1 MRTFTLQ
8 QSQTEVYT
16 PHGGLALVGHCLN
29 RHTSLIKT
37 ARTVVKRHGIPN
49 IELIR
54 TYLGLITLGKS
65 DFEAAEPVRTDPFFK
80 SALGIK
86 QSPSSARLRQRF
98 DEDAQALTPLLDD
111 ASVEF
116 LQSIEA
122 PVSPLAMGHIALDM
136 DVFPMDN
143 SQTHKEGVSY
153 TYKGY
158 DGYAPIA
165 AYLGQEGWCLGCE
178 LRPGSQHANNGFLD
192 TLKRV
197 LPRARSL
204 TDKPILLRLDSAHD
218 ARDNRDFLRE
228 QEQVDFLIKWN
239 PRKQDPLAWA
249 DKAQVQKAWTLDRD
263 GKMEAVLSEDLPD
276 EPGLRRIVK
285 VTVRTSDATGQLY
298 LEPEVSLEGWITSLS
313 ADVASEQQVMAL
325 YSDHA
330 TSEQFHSEFKTDLD
344 LERLP
349 SGKFDTNNLVMAFA
363 TMGYNVLRW
372 MGLRLTSPDAPVRHP
387 AKRRRLR
394 TVMQELMTM
403 ACRLVHSGRQW
414 ILRFGRHCPGFAAYR
429 DLYGSLA
436 SSG

>member
-1 MRTFTLQ
+1 M
-8 QSQTEVYT
+8 
-16 PHGGLALVGHCLN
+16 
-29 RHTSLIKT
+29 
-37 ARTVVKRHGIPN
+37 
-49 IELIR
+49 
-54 TYLGLITLGKS
+54 
-65 DFEAAEPVRTDPFFK
+65 
-80 SALGIK
+80 
-86 QSPSSARLRQRF
+86 
-98 DEDAQALTPLLDD
+98 
-111 ASVEF
+111 
-116 LQSIEA
+116 
-122 PVSPLAMGHIALDM
+122 
-136 DVFPMDN
+136 
-143 SQTHKEGVSY
+143 
-153 TYKGY
+153 
-158 DGYAPIA
+158 
-165 AYLGQEGWCLGCE
+165 
-178 LRPGSQHANNGFLD
+178 
-192 TLKRV
+192 
-197 LPRARSL
+197 PRARSL

-228 QEQVDFLIKWN
+228 QDQIDFLIKWN

-249 DKAQVQKAWTLDRD
+249 NKAQAKEVWSLDRD

-285 VTVRTSDATGQLY
+285 VTVRTSDASGQLY
-298 LEPEVSLEGWITSLS
+298 LEPEVSIEGWITSLP
-313 ADVASEQQVMAL
+313 ADVASEQHIMAL

-372 MGLRLTSPDAPVRHP
+372 MGLRLTAPDAPVRHP

-414 ILRFGRHCPGFAAYR
+414 ILRFGRHCPGFAVCR

-436 SSG
+436 ASG